1 MMTLKHTTS
10 LVLCTGLLVLSGC
23 AGTLNKLEQV
33 GDTPPMSKT
42 EDPTTRPNYQPV
54 SWPVTTQ
61 PQPTD
66 RQANSL
72 WQPGARAF
80 FRDQRASRVGDILRV
95 KIAVKDKAELN
106 NETQRKRDTKE
117 NIAAPSVFGLEKRLG
132 LLTPGKPDPNSLFD
146 ITGKTDNKGTG
157 TVTRQEKIETQVA
170 ALITQVLPN
179 GNYVIQGTQEMRIN
193 YEIREVSV
201 SGVVRPEDID
211 MDNTVDSSQI
221 AEARITYGGRG
232 QLSDVQQPRWGSQV
246 IDILS
251 PF

>member
-1 MMTLKHTTS
+1 MKKLSSSSTLA
-10 LVLCTGLLVLSGC
+10 LCASAWLLSGC
-23 AGTLNKLEQV
+23 VSTLDKLETV
-33 GDTPPMSKT
+33 GDQPPLTKT
-42 EDPTTRPNYQPV
+42 EDPTTRPDYKPV
-54 SWPVTTQ
+54 SWPVTKQ
-61 PQPTD
+61 PLPSD

-95 KIAVKDKAELN
+95 RIAIKDKAELN

-117 NIAAPSVFGLEKRLG
+117 NVGAPSVFGLEKRLG
-132 LLTPGKPDPNSLFD
+132 ILTPGSPNPDSLFD
-146 ITGKTDNKGTG
+146 ISGKTDNKGTG
-157 TVTRQEKIETQVA
+157 TVKRQEKIETQVA

-179 GNYVIQGTQEMRIN
+179 GNYVISGSQEMRIN
-193 YEIREVSV
+193 YEVREVSV

-221 AEARITYGGRG
+221 AEARVIYGGRG
-232 QLSDVQQPRWGSQV
+232 QLTDVQQPRWGSQV